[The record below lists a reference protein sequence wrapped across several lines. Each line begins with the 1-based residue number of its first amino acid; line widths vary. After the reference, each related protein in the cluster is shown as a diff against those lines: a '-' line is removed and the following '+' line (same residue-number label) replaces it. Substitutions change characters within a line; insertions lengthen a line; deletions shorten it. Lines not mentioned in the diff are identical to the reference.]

1 MNDYVKVTGITLILD
16 SVLIYII
23 SQCKLVVFDKT
34 FIVCVLLAHILFYY
48 ALYYDIDPLI
58 DSLHKI
64 LFFFMSVSI
73 FVKNIWLL
81 LLNLFLISTIQVL
94 WIIEERCILNK
105 EHKHFGYAKPL
116 SVLTLLWTILLSMK
130 IGYTYY
136 FQDSGV

>member
-1 MNDYVKVTGITLILD
+1 MNDYAKVTGITMILD

-34 FIVCVLLAHILFYY
+34 FIVCVLLTHILFYY

-105 EHKHFGYAKPL
+105 EHKRFGYAKPL
-116 SVLTLLWTILLSMK
+116 SVVTLLWTILLSMK

>member
-1 MNDYVKVTGITLILD
+1 MNDYVKVTGITMILD

-34 FIVCVLLAHILFYY
+34 FIVCVLLTHILFYY

-64 LFFFMSVSI
+64 LFFFMSMSI

-105 EHKHFGYAKPL
+105 EHKRFGYAKQL
-116 SVLTLLWTILLSMK
+116 SVVTLLWTILLSMK